1 MKDRREKRQT
11 ERSARER
18 FELDF
23 ACDEEPDYAGHAH
36 NTENSEGLVARIG
49 VRHDRQEDRATG

>member
-23 ACDEEPDYAGHAH
+23 ACDEEPDYVGHAH
-36 NTENSEGLVARIG
+36 NATDQEELGARIS
-49 VRHDRQEDRATG
+49 VRHDREEAGSPR